1 MVEPTSHRKLPMHA
15 IREINFDGLIGPT
28 HNYAGLSYGNIASAK
43 HRQKS
48 SSPQQ
53 AALQG
58 LAKMKA
64 LADQGIGQA
73 ILPPLRR
80 PRFEFLR
87 ELGYQGS
94 NEQLIQQFSSVDRVL
109 LATCFSASNMWTANA
124 ATVSP
129 SNDCADG
136 RLHITTAN
144 LSNTLHRSIEHPST
158 NRLLNFIF
166 GDSQHFAVHPA
177 LPSQAGM
184 RDEGAANH
192 TRLCPLGFESQSAGL
207 EIFVFGVD
215 LLDSTAVAPETFP
228 ARQTKLASQSIARL
242 HQLNPE
248 DTFFLQQNP
257 TAIDA
262 GVFHNDVIS
271 VGNQNVLLCHEFSF
285 VDQANQLQKIRDRFQ
300 TKFQQPLHVVEF
312 RADELPLSVAVSSY
326 LFNSQLVTRPDGGMT
341 IISPLEC
348 KNTSAAQFCIDRLIR
363 EDNPVDQAQFVDLQQ
378 SMNNGGGPACLRLRV
393 AMNEAEIAAVH
404 QGILFTDK
412 LYGQLVDWVQ
422 RHYRKRLSTADLCDP
437 DLPGEVEQAFIEL
450 AEIIDSPKEVLL
462 DV

>member
-1 MVEPTSHRKLPMHA
+1 EF
-15 IREINFDGLIGPT
+15 NFDGLIGPT
-28 HNYAGLSYGNIASAK
+28 HNYAGLSFGNIASAK
-43 HRQKS
+43 HQNQT
-48 SSPQQ
+48 SSPRS

-64 LADQGIGQA
+64 LADLGIGQA
-73 ILPPLRR
+73 VLPPLRR

-87 ELGYQGS
+87 ELGYRGS
-94 NEQLIQQFSSVDRVL
+94 NEQLTEQFPTIDPAI

-129 SNDCADG
+129 SSDCEDG
-136 RLHITTAN
+136 RLHLTAAN
-144 LSNTLHRSIEHPST
+144 LSSTLHRSIEHPST
-158 NRLLNFIF
+158 HRLLNFIF
-166 GDSQHFAVHPA
+166 SDTRRFAVHPA
-177 LPSQAGM
+177 LPSQSGL

-192 TRLCPLGFESQSAGL
+192 TRLCPLDFKNQNDTLDQS
-207 EIFVFGVD
+207 
-215 LLDSTAVAPETFP
+215 STAPETFP

-242 HQLNPE
+242 HQLKPE

-257 TAIDA
+257 AAIDA

-285 VDQANQLQKIRDRFQ
+285 VDQENQLQRIRDRFQ
-300 TKFQQPLHVVEF
+300 TKFKQPLHVIEF
-312 RADELPLSVAVSSY
+312 NGAELPLFAAVSSY
-326 LFNSQLVTRPDGGMT
+326 FFNSQLVTRPDGGMT
-341 IISPLEC
+341 IFSPLEC
-348 KNTSAAQFCIDRLIR
+348 EKIRSAQFCIDRLIQ
-363 EDNPVDQAQFVDLQQ
+363 EDNPVDQAQFVDLGQ

-412 LYGQLVDWVQ
+412 LHGQLVDWVK
-422 RHYRKRLSTADLCDP
+422 RHYRNRLSTADLCDP
-437 DLPGEVEQAFIEL
+437 DLPGEVERSLVEL
-450 AEIIDSPKEVLL
+450 AKIIDSPKEVLL

>member
-1 MVEPTSHRKLPMHA
+1 MQS
-15 IREINFDGLIGPT
+15 IREFNFDGLIGPT

-43 HRQKS
+43 HGKKS

-87 ELGYQGS
+87 ELGYHGS
-94 NEQLIQQFSSVDRVL
+94 NEQLSELFPTVDPVL

-129 SNDCADG
+129 SNDCSDG
-136 RLHITTAN
+136 RLHLTAAN
-144 LSNTLHRSIEHPST
+144 LSSTLHRSIEHPST
-158 NRLLNFIF
+158 SRLLNFIF
-166 GDSQHFAVHPA
+166 ADSQHFAVHPA
-177 LPSQAGM
+177 LPSQAGL

-192 TRLCPLGFESQSAGL
+192 TRLCPLGFENQTDGL
-207 EIFVFGVD
+207 EIFVFGAD
-215 LLDSTAVAPETFP
+215 PLAPNSAAPETFP
-228 ARQTKLASQSIARL
+228 ARQTKLASESIARL
-242 HQLNPE
+242 HQLDPE
-248 DTFFLQQNP
+248 NTFFLQQNP

-271 VGNQNVLLCHEFSF
+271 VGNQNVLLCHEYSF
-285 VDQANQLQKIRDRFQ
+285 VDQTDQLQKIRDQFQ
-300 TKFQQPLHVVEF
+300 TKFKQPLHVVEF
-312 RADELPLSVAVSSY
+312 NSGELPLPVAVTSY
-326 LFNSQLVTRPDGGMT
+326 LFNSQLVTRPDNGMT
-341 IISPLEC
+341 IFSPLEC
-348 KNTSAAQFCIDRLIR
+348 KKDRSALFCLDRLIQA
-363 EDNPVDQAQFVDLQQ
+363 DNPVDQVQFIDLQQ
-378 SMNNGGGPACLRLRV
+378 SMNNGGGPACLRLRI
-393 AMNEAEIAAVH
+393 AMTEAEIGAVH
-404 QGILFTDK
+404 QGILLTDN
-412 LYGQLVDWVQ
+412 LHRQLVDWVKQ
-422 RHYRKRLSTADLCDP
+422 HYRKRLSTADLCDP
-437 DLPGEVEQAFIEL
+437 ALPGEVERALIDL